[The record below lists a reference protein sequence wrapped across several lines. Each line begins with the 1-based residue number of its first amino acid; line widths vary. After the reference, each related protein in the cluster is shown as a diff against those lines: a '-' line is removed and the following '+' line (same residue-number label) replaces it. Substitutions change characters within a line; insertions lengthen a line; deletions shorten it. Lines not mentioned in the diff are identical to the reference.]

1 MNAVLK
7 LELIVGLFT
16 SFTLLTLFVWS
27 AKKGNFD
34 DSKKMMDGALFD
46 SPDDLQAAVDKEQ
59 KQKELKAKK
68 MEQNKKKEEENKATK

>member
-16 SFTLLTLFVWS
+16 SFTLLTLFIWS

-34 DSKKMMDGALFD
+34 DSKKMMDGMLFD
-46 SPDDLQAAVDKEQ
+46 SPDDLQAAVDKEK
-59 KQKELKAKK
+59 KQEALKEKKLK
-68 MEQNKKKEEENKATK
+68 ENQQKKEANE